1 MITWGL
7 SLSWWREM
15 WNLLYREF
23 ESTKRPISL
32 SSCFEI
38 QRFILQCVIMH
49 IQIGSNTKLVYFIV
63 VCCGSLIW
71 FLLTEADFDQGN
83 KKCNQMGKNP
93 SRSNSILE
101 TKSQIMVGE
110 GTRHEIYSSKVWA
123 HPCSR
128 IQWSYNYF
136 KLTQPQKLSQRKLT
150 HSVTKYGKKNRKRQR
165 SCILRSTR
173 HCCFHPGLW
182 LSLRSSELE

>member
-1 MITWGL
+1 MMYQLSLRERRFFLNRIRNITKEFPDNAVMVNVHAITTKSADMMITWGL

-15 WNLLYREF
+15 WNLLYRKF

-49 IQIGSNTKLVYFIV
+49 IQIGLNTELVYFIV

-93 SRSNSILE
+93 SS
-101 TKSQIMVGE
+101 
-110 GTRHEIYSSKVWA
+110 
-123 HPCSR
+123 
-128 IQWSYNYF
+128 
-136 KLTQPQKLSQRKLT
+136 
-150 HSVTKYGKKNRKRQR
+150 
-165 SCILRSTR
+165 
-173 HCCFHPGLW
+173 
-182 LSLRSSELE
+182 

>member
-1 MITWGL
+1 MMYQLSLREWRFFLNRIRNITKEFPHNAVMVNVHAITTKSADMMFTWGL

-15 WNLLYREF
+15 RNLLYRKF

-32 SSCFEI
+32 GSCSEI

-49 IQIGSNTKLVYFIV
+49 IKIGLNTKLVYFIV

-93 SRSNSILE
+93 SS
-101 TKSQIMVGE
+101 
-110 GTRHEIYSSKVWA
+110 
-123 HPCSR
+123 
-128 IQWSYNYF
+128 
-136 KLTQPQKLSQRKLT
+136 
-150 HSVTKYGKKNRKRQR
+150 
-165 SCILRSTR
+165 
-173 HCCFHPGLW
+173 
-182 LSLRSSELE
+182 